1 MQYATRSV
9 TKSRHHN
16 HLFQSPQHSA
26 IDLTGPWSDCG
37 LQLLVIMMHAY
48 EAERLVTCRK
58 ETCLRMKSRP
68 QRSYHHAW

>member
-26 IDLTGPWSDCG
+26 IDLTDPWSDCG
-37 LQLLVIMMHAY
+37 LQLLVINAAD
-48 EAERLVTCRK
+48 EAERLVTCRT

-68 QRSYHHAW
+68 QRSHHHAW